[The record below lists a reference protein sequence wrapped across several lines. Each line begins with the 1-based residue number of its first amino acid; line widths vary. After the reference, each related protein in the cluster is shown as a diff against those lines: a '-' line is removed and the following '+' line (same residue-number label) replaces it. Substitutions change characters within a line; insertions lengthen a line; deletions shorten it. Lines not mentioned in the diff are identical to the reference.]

1 MGQNTEDHS
10 RTNRMDLEDSEGM
23 HWARMESVIGFLI
36 NSASKYR
43 DVNSY
48 LKGLHL
54 MLDIWI
60 LYRDKEGWQLQGE
73 S

>member
-23 HWARMESVIGFLI
+23 HWARMESIIGFLI
-36 NSASKYR
+36 HFSRKYR
-43 DVNSY
+43 DINHY

-54 MLDIWI
+54 ILDIWI
-60 LYRDKEGWQLQGE
+60 LYRDKEEWQLQGE
-73 S
+73 